1 MTNQG
6 YNGFDFPYIALSP
19 VTGTQKEFKD
29 MDDVYTELETC
40 YEELI
45 NKNVGAL
52 GETLYIEHF
61 YFCNTYDLIDTDI
74 QDYIKKYNFSKKFNI
89 PPYPSIQEIPANEF
103 DIYTEIAN
111 EIDNIEQSNK
121 RND

>member
-6 YNGFDFPYIALSP
+6 YNGFDFPYTALSP

-29 MDDVYTELETC
+29 MDDVYTELEIC

-45 NKNVGAL
+45 NKNVGSL
-52 GETLYIEHF
+52 GETIYIEHF
-61 YFCNTYDLIDTDI
+61 YFCNTHDLIDTDI
-74 QDYIKKYNFSKKFNI
+74 QDYIRKYNFSKKFNI
-89 PPYPSIQEIPANEF
+89 PPYPSMQEIPANEF

-121 RND
+121 RKD

>member
-6 YNGFDFPYIALSP
+6 YNGFDFPYTALSP

-29 MDDVYTELETC
+29 MDDVYTELEIC
-40 YEELI
+40 YKELI
-45 NKNVGAL
+45 NKNVGSL

-61 YFCNTYDLIDTDI
+61 YFCNTHDLIDTDI
-74 QDYIKKYNFSKKFNI
+74 QDYIRKYNFSKKFNI
-89 PPYPSIQEIPANEF
+89 PPYPSMQEIPANEF

-121 RND
+121 RKD

>member
-6 YNGFDFPYIALSP
+6 YNGFDFPYTALSP

-29 MDDVYTELETC
+29 MDDVYTELEIC

-45 NKNVGAL
+45 NKNVGSL

-61 YFCNTYDLIDTDI
+61 YFCNTHDLIDTDI
-74 QDYIKKYNFSKKFNI
+74 QDYIRKYNFS
-89 PPYPSIQEIPANEF
+89 
-103 DIYTEIAN
+103 
-111 EIDNIEQSNK
+111 NK
-121 RND
+121 NQDTLFFFSQIVIKNFE

>member
-6 YNGFDFPYIALSP
+6 YNGFDFPYTALSP

-29 MDDVYTELETC
+29 MDDVYTELEIC

-45 NKNVGAL
+45 NKNVGSL

-61 YFCNTYDLIDTDI
+61 YFCNTHDLIDTDI
-74 QDYIKKYNFSKKFNI
+74 QDYIRKYNFSKKFNI
-89 PPYPSIQEIPANEF
+89 PPYPSMQEIPANEF

-121 RND
+121 RKD